1 MADHDRVD
9 SLALS
14 RYLITSLILAW
25 SEHAPI
31 KTGPALATIWLQ
43 AAFGGFY
50 VCCAYLFPKIH
61 PLCHFFSHDL
71 IASQLG
77 PSLHE
82 LLTTQPVPY
91 REKKRNCSSNS
102 SSIPS
107 SPNSITILARS
118 PNRGPTSLREARK
131 GRKKH
136 QKQHRQRQKKQKS
149 SSRRFKSCPSNLIEA
164 RRKFRH
170 CGNFPG
176 PFLSCPVLS
185 CLVACNPPSLEVVCP
200 FADCLPSALPIA
212 RWPVLLHHTPSPE
225 SPKTHTTTTQSAP

>member
-14 RYLITSLILAW
+14 RYLITSLILDR

-71 IASQLG
+71 IASQLR

-82 LLTTQPVPY
+82 LRTTISATQPSVLYRKKEDCSSDHSIPTLVPDPITSLFAQS
-91 REKKRNCSSNS
+91 RPQQAQQKPPKRKKRPQTKSSN
-102 SSIPS
+102 
-107 SPNSITILARS
+107 
-118 PNRGPTSLREARK
+118 
-131 GRKKH
+131 
-136 QKQHRQRQKKQKS
+136 
-149 SSRRFKSCPSNLIEA
+149 RRFRLC
-164 RRKFRH
+164 
-170 CGNFPG
+170 
-176 PFLSCPVLS
+176 LSQ
-185 CLVACNPPSLEVVCP
+185 
-200 FADCLPSALPIA
+200 FD
-212 RWPVLLHHTPSPE
+212 
-225 SPKTHTTTTQSAP
+225 